1 MNDDIKDIDK
11 IAEMVANSEE
21 LRIAIMDKMMAKY
34 ERNLEKAESYHEGEK
49 QGEKRGE
56 KIGEKNASI
65 EIAKKMKKEKFDIST
80 IEKLTG
86 LTKEEIEKL

>member
-49 QGEKRGE
+49 
-56 KIGEKNASI
+56 NNSI
-65 EIAKKMKKEKFDIST
+65 EIAKKMKNKGISIT
-80 IEKLTG
+80 EIIELTG
-86 LTKEEIEKL
+86 LTEEEIKKL

>member
-34 ERNLEKAESYHEGEK
+34 ERNLDKAESYHEGEK
-49 QGEKRGE
+49 T
-56 KIGEKNASI
+56 ASI
-65 EIAKKMKKEKFDIST
+65 EIAKKMKSKGKS
-80 IEKLTG
+80 IEEIIEFTG
-86 LTKEEIEKL
+86 LSKEEIEEL